1 MKKDTIVAISTALGK
16 SAINIVR
23 MSGDDVFQIANSIF
37 KGKDLH
43 EASSHTI
50 HYGKIYD
57 EDILIDEVLVS
68 VFKAPKTFTRE
79 DMVEINC
86 HGGAFVTQK
95 ILELIVAKG
104 ARMAEKGEFTERAF
118 LNGRIDLTQAESV
131 MDIVE
136 ARSEYGLRLA
146 GKGLQGEVRDLIVSL
161 REQLMEIIA
170 HIEVHIDYPEYDDI
184 EELTGEVLIP
194 KTQNL
199 LENVNT
205 ILKRASTG
213 KVLREGIK
221 TAIIGRPNVGKS
233 SVLNALLK
241 EEKAIVT
248 EIRGTTRDIVEGQI
262 NIGGIVLNLFD
273 TAGIRDSDDLIER
286 IGIDKTKKIVEE
298 AELILYVLNNNEPI
312 RKDDERLLEMT
323 AHKNRVVIIKKID
336 LESKINRDF
345 EDGVQISALKKTN
358 IDALEKRIK
367 DMFLQEEIDLSG
379 QTYLANAR
387 HIAKMRQAKSML
399 DDALKAARDQM
410 PVDVIEVDLKNAWET
425 LGEIIGESGDSEL
438 IDTLFSRFCLGK

>member
-323 AHKNRVVIIKKID
+323 AHKNRVVIINKID

-410 PVDVIEVDLKNAWET
+410 PVDVIEVDLKNAWEA

>member
-323 AHKNRVVIIKKID
+323 AHKNRVVIINKID

-399 DDALKAARDQM
+399 DDALKAARDKM
-410 PVDVIEVDLKNAWET
+410 PVDVIEVDLKNAWEA

>member
-323 AHKNRVVIIKKID
+323 AHKNRVVIINKID

>member
-1 MKKDTIVAISTALGK
+1 MSKDTIVAISTALGK

-23 MSGDDVFQIANSIF
+23 MSGDDVFRIADSIF
-37 KGKDLH
+37 KG
-43 EASSHTI
+43 ASLRDAHSHTI
-50 HYGKIYD
+50 HYGKIHD
-57 EDILIDEVLVS
+57 NGALIDEVLVS

-95 ILELIVAKG
+95 ILELIVSKG

-146 GKGLQGEVRDLIVSL
+146 GKGLQGEVRDLIQSL
-161 REQLMEIIA
+161 RDALMEIIA
-170 HIEVHIDYPEYDDI
+170 HIEVHIDYPEYDDVD
-184 EELTGEVLIP
+184 ELTADVLIP
-194 KTQNL
+194 KTEAL
-199 LENVNT
+199 LNEIGN

-248 EIRGTTRDIVEGQI
+248 EIKGTTRDVVEGQI

-273 TAGIRDSDDLIER
+273 TAGIRDSDDLIEK
-286 IGIDKTKKIVEE
+286 IGIDKTKKIIEE
-298 AELILYVLNNNEPI
+298 AELILYVLNNNEPLSQE
-312 RKDDERLLEMT
+312 DERLLEMT
-323 AHKNRVVIIKKID
+323 DHKNRVVIINKID
-336 LESKINRDF
+336 LESKIDRTF
-345 EDGVQISALKKTN
+345 EESVHISALKKTN
-358 IDALEKRIK
+358 IEALEKKIK
-367 DMFLQEEIDLSG
+367 DMFLQEEIDFSG

-387 HIAKMRQAKSML
+387 HIAKMRQADAML
-399 DDALKAARDQM
+399 KEALQAAHNRL
-410 PVDVIEVDLKNAWET
+410 PVDIIEVDLKNAWEA
-425 LGEIIGESGDSEL
+425 LGEIIGESGDNEL